1 MSIETAKL
9 IPLLPA
15 AAAVLCGLCCTR
27 KRLRILAGPIC
38 VFSIVG
44 AFVISVG
51 VRPHV
56 VPGDAVPSLFLFPW
70 IHIGGLEV
78 DFAYLLDSL
87 TMVMLMV
94 VTGIGSLVAIYAC
107 GYMAGD
113 RSYARFFTGVSLFIF
128 AMTTLVMADN
138 LVLLYLGWEGVGL
151 CSYLLIGYYY
161 QKPAAVAAAKKA
173 FIVNRIGDVGFALG
187 IFAVFVLFESVHLD
201 TIFAVAP
208 DKADARLHLF
218 GGEFEICCL
227 LAYDELATVR
237 GYHVNLDL
245 YDRLG
250 PEFGSF
256 VRGVIA
262 DEGRHWGAFM
272 ELLRTSHRDRL
283 GEAPDVIA
291 RIRAAEGTPYR
302 ATFVLDHDEAL
313 YTDEIFDDAARV
325 LLRTLSNAARPDE
338 LTCQEA

>member
-1 MSIETAKL
+1 MTPHIEEA
-9 IPLLPA
+9 
-15 AAAVLCGLCCTR
+15 
-27 KRLRILAGPIC
+27 
-38 VFSIVG
+38 
-44 AFVISVG
+44 
-51 VRPHV
+51 
-56 VPGDAVPSLFLFPW
+56 
-70 IHIGGLEV
+70 
-78 DFAYLLDSL
+78 SL
-87 TMVMLMV
+87 TSDDRQALREVLYWDMTSEYDARFLSDYL
-94 VTGIGSLVAIYAC
+94 GSLGLRFSEEFRRQFHRWSA
-107 GYMAGD
+107 D
-113 RSYARFFTGVSLFIF
+113 EARHFEGFSSVYEQLFGSTEKHLQ
-128 AMTTLVMADN
+128 ARQPD
-138 LVLLYLGWEGVGL
+138 
-151 CSYLLIGYYY
+151 
-161 QKPAAVAAAKKA
+161 
-173 FIVNRIGDVGFALG
+173 
-187 IFAVFVLFESVHLD
+187 FEPL
-201 TIFAVAP
+201 A
-208 DKADARLHLF
+208 HLF